1 MADEENES
9 TTEGEDITDGA
20 RSADL
25 IADLQQ
31 TLAVLFERLLS
42 TPRKTVASALD
53 GGQHR
58 KSGDDLRSGT
68 EAHRTTSERGKTSY
82 DVRGTRNAVDA
93 NDEPDIY
100 PDPCLLSA
108 GGQKTHT
115 GRLDPPTEK
124 CDNARVAGV
133 DRSMTGQNEAAGPR
147 RDEFHTNSA
156 KLANNSAKSANNSAK
171 SAKSACGVVA

>member
-9 TTEGEDITDGA
+9 TTEGEDTTGGAQSTDV
-20 RSADL
+20 
-25 IADLQQ
+25 IANLRQ
-31 TLAVLFERLLS
+31 TLADLFERLLS
-42 TPRKTVASALD
+42 KPRMSVASALD

-58 KSGDDLRSGT
+58 RSGDDLRSGT
-68 EAHRTTSERGKTSY
+68 EAHQTTSGCDGMSY
-82 DVRGTRNAVDA
+82 DDQGTRIAVDA

-115 GRLDPPTEK
+115 GRLDPLTEK

-133 DRSMTGQNEAAGPR
+133 DRSITGQSEAAGPR
-147 RDEFHTNSA
+147 RDEFHITIF
-156 KLANNSAKSANNSAK
+156 
-171 SAKSACGVVA
+171 

>member
-1 MADEENES
+1 MADGENES

-58 KSGDDLRSGT
+58 RS
-68 EAHRTTSERGKTSY
+68 EY

-108 GGQKTHT
+108 GGQKTYT
-115 GRLDPPTEK
+115 GRLDPLTEM

-133 DRSMTGQNEAAGPR
+133 DRSITGQSEAAGPR
-147 RDEFHTNSA
+147 RDEFYIAYCH
-156 KLANNSAKSANNSAK
+156 
-171 SAKSACGVVA
+171 